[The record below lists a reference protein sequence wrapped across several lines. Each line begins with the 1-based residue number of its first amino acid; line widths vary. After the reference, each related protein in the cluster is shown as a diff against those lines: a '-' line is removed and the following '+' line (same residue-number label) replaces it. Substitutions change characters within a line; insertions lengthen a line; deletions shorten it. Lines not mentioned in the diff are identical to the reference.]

1 MPFIT
6 EEIWQRVAPLAGIQA
21 ESIMLQPY
29 PVADNSHIDNSAIA
43 EINWVMNFILGVRR
57 IRGEMNIAPSK
68 PLPVLLQ
75 NGSIIDQSYLSNS
88 SVYLQRLGRLESI
101 TWLSNDDTTPESAI
115 ALVGEFKILIPI
127 AGLID
132 KDAELIRLDKEIQK
146 IKNDLPRIQGKLSNP
161 TFINKAP
168 AEVIDKEN
176 AKLTDLLSNL
186 HNLEQQQIKI
196 GAL

>member
-1 MPFIT
+1 
-6 EEIWQRVAPLAGIQA
+6 
-21 ESIMLQPY
+21 
-29 PVADNSHIDNSAIA
+29 
-43 EINWVMNFILGVRR
+43 
-57 IRGEMNIAPSK
+57 
-68 PLPVLLQ
+68 
-75 NGSIIDQSYLSNS
+75 
-88 SVYLQRLGRLESI
+88 LGRLESI
-101 TWLSNDDTTPESAI
+101 TWLSNYDKTPESAI
-115 ALVGEFKILIPI
+115 ALVGELKILIPI

-132 KDAELIRLDKEIQK
+132 KDAELMRLDKEIQK